1 MGSLCVFLVETPNV
15 MTTTR
20 ENGSL
25 YTKIE
30 QGVATLEFGHPAS
43 NSMPSELLDRLAREF
58 DKLSHENE
66 VRVILLKSEGE
77 KAFCAGAS
85 FDELKRIGNIEEGKA
100 FFSGFA
106 KVINAM
112 RKCTK
117 PVIGRIQGKAV
128 GGGVGLAAA
137 CDYCFATDQAA
148 IKLSELSIGIG
159 PFVIAPA
166 IIRKMGTAALSELS
180 LGAQDWRNAYWA
192 KDRGLYSRVFGSI
205 KEMDEEV
212 DFFCRKV
219 ASYNPEA
226 VYEMKKI
233 WWEGT
238 ANWDELLEERAAV
251 SGELVLSDHT
261 KKALTRF

>member
-1 MGSLCVFLVETPNV
+1 

-30 QGVATLEFGHPAS
+30 EKVAIVEFGHPAS
-43 NSMPSELLDRLAREF
+43 NSFPSELLARLAK
-58 DKLSHENE
+58 KLDDLSEDETIN
-66 VRVILLKSEGE
+66 VIILKSEGE

-85 FDELKRIGNIEEGKA
+85 FDELMAIENMQDGKL

-106 KVINAM
+106 NVVNAM
-112 RKCTK
+112 RKCKK
-117 PVIGRIQGKAV
+117 PIIGRVQGKAV

-166 IIRKMGTAALSELS
+166 VERKMGVSSLAELT
-180 LGAQDWRNAYWA
+180 LGAHEWKNAYWC
-192 KDRGLYSRVFGSI
+192 KDRGLYGRVFGSI
-205 KEMDEEV
+205 EDMDKEI
-212 DFFCRKV
+212 DFFSRKL
-219 ASYNPEA
+219 ASYNPQA
-226 VYEMKKI
+226 VYEMKKLF
-233 WWEGT
+233 WEGT
-238 ANWDELLEERAAV
+238 ENWDSLLQERAAI
-251 SGELVLSDHT
+251 SGELVLSDFT
-261 KKALTRF
+261 RKALEKFK

>member
-1 MGSLCVFLVETPNV
+1 

-25 YTKIE
+25 YTNVVD
-30 QGVATLEFGHPAS
+30 GVANLEFGHPAS
-43 NSMPSELLDRLAREF
+43 NSFPSVLLERLEKELQ
-58 DKLSHENE
+58 KLSDDEE
-66 VRVILLKSEGE
+66 VKIIILKSEGE

-85 FDELKRIGNIEEGKA
+85 FDELLAVENMQQGKV

-112 RKCTK
+112 RNCNKLI
-117 PVIGRIQGKAV
+117 IGRIHGKTV

-166 IIRKMGTAALSELS
+166 IERKMGVGALAELTLAAHE
-180 LGAQDWRNAYWA
+180 WKNAYWA
-192 KDRGLYSRVFGSI
+192 QEKGLYARVFENTG
-205 KEMDEEV
+205 EMDKELG
-212 DFFCRKV
+212 FFAGKL
-219 ASYNPEA
+219 ASYNPA
-226 VYEMKKI
+226 ALMEMKKVL
-233 WWEGT
+233 WEGT
-238 ANWDELLEERAAV
+238 QKWDSLLQERAAI
-251 SGELVLSDHT
+251 SGELVLSDFT
-261 KKALTRF
+261 RNALSKLKK

>member
-1 MGSLCVFLVETPNV
+1 

-30 QGVATLEFGHPAS
+30 NKIATIEFGHPAS
-43 NSMPSELLDRLAREF
+43 NSFPSELLERLQKELQ
-58 DKLSHENE
+58 KLSDEE
-66 VRVILLKSEGE
+66 SVQVIILRSEGK

-85 FDELKRIGNIEEGKA
+85 FDELMAIENMQQGKI

-106 KVINAM
+106 NVINAM
-112 RKCTK
+112 RNCKK
-117 PVIGRIQGKAV
+117 LIVGRIQGKTV

-137 CDYCFATDQAA
+137 CDYTLATEAAA

-166 IIRKMGTAALSELS
+166 VERKMGVAALAEMTL
-180 LGAQDWRNAYWA
+180 AAHEWRNAYWA
-192 KDRGLYSRVFGSI
+192 QEKGLYARVFESV
-205 KEMDEEV
+205 KELDRELSVFTE
-212 DFFCRKV
+212 KL

-226 VYEMKKI
+226 LLEMKKVL
-233 WWEGT
+233 WKNTESWE
-238 ANWDELLEERAAV
+238 NLLQERAAI
-251 SGELVLSDHT
+251 SGELVLSDFT
-261 KKALTRF
+261 KNALKKFKK